1 VLRDF
6 RYALQIIAKE
16 RWYSAVAV
24 LTLSLGIGLNATV
37 FTLVNAVLIRGLPF
51 KDSGRLYMLASQ
63 HQNGERTA
71 VSLPDLQDWRS
82 QSKTWVGLG
91 AFSDTGAN
99 VSDDRSAPQSVRGA
113 AVSANAFSLLGTQ
126 PVVGR
131 DLNPGDEVKGAEP
144 VMLLGYRLWATRY
157 NSDASIVGRTVRLNG
172 TPTTVIG
179 VMPDGMMFPSEAEV
193 WTPLDP
199 ANADNRGSRPVAVFG
214 RLKSGATR
222 AQAQTE
228 MNGIAARLAAAY
240 PDTNKDL
247 PAVRVETFNE
257 RFNGK
262 QIRTVFLA
270 MMGAVG
276 FVLLIACANVANLQI
291 SRSAHRAREVAV
303 RIALG
308 ATRWRVVRQLLVESV
323 ILGCMGGIIGLLF
336 AMVGV
341 RLFDNAVAGSGK
353 PYWIIFSMDFTVFAF
368 LAGICVL
375 TGVLFGLAPALQV
388 SRTNVNEILKE
399 GGRSNSAG
407 SRVRWMTGTMVVL
420 EIALTLVLLVGAGL
434 MVRSFLKLYTL
445 DMGFNGDHLMAMRLE
460 LPSTKY
466 PDAAARRAFYDRL
479 APRLASLPGAESL
492 SFTTSVP
499 PSGVWRRGVEVD
511 GRAARRPEERAPL
524 VGFVTMSPGFFDTLG
539 VKIRRGR
546 GFTANDGTPG
556 NETAIINETMAAQLF
571 AGEDPIGR
579 RIRIA
584 QSPAGTAA
592 PPPPPVPAGQPDQY
606 VWRTIVGISPDVM
619 HSPPQDTGNLG
630 VMYVPLR
637 EDAPGGTQLLVR
649 SRIEPAAVMRAV
661 QAEVQAVDPD
671 QPVFSVQTLDQM
683 LSQRMWP
690 YRVFGSLFAI
700 FAFIALTMSAVGLYA
715 VMAYSVTQRT
725 AEIGVRMA
733 LGAESRQVSWLIL
746 KRGLMQTAIGLGIG
760 LVGAFFLSKVMRSL
774 LVAITPS
781 DPVTFA
787 SITVILI
794 VVATAACLLP
804 ARRATRVDPLIA
816 LRAE

>member
-1 VLRDF
+1 
-6 RYALQIIAKE
+6 
-16 RWYSAVAV
+16 
-24 LTLSLGIGLNATV
+24 
-37 FTLVNAVLIRGLPF
+37 
-51 KDSGRLYMLASQ
+51 
-63 HQNGERTA
+63 
-71 VSLPDLQDWRS
+71 
-82 QSKTWVGLG
+82 
-91 AFSDTGAN
+91 
-99 VSDDRSAPQSVRGA
+99 
-113 AVSANAFSLLGTQ
+113 
-126 PVVGR
+126 
-131 DLNPGDEVKGAEP
+131 
-144 VMLLGYRLWATRY
+144 
-157 NSDASIVGRTVRLNG
+157 
-172 TPTTVIG
+172 
-179 VMPDGMMFPSEAEV
+179 
-193 WTPLDP
+193 
-199 ANADNRGSRPVAVFG
+199 
-214 RLKSGATR
+214 
-222 AQAQTE
+222 
-228 MNGIAARLAAAY
+228 
-240 PDTNKDL
+240 
-247 PAVRVETFNE
+247 
-257 RFNGK
+257 
-262 QIRTVFLA
+262 VFLA

-407 SRVRWMTGTMVVL
+407 TRVRWMTGTMVVL

-466 PDAAARRAFYDRL
+466 PDAPARRAFYDRL
-479 APRLASLPGAESL
+479 GLRLASLPGAESL

-511 GRAARRPEERAPL
+511 GRPARRPEERAPL
-524 VGFVTMSPGFFDTLG
+524 AGFVTMSPGFFDTLG

-584 QSPAGTAA
+584 QSQAGPAA

-606 VWRTIVGISPDVM
+606 AWRTIVGISPDVM

-637 EDAPGGTQLLVR
+637 QDAPGGTQLLVR

>member
-63 HQNGERTA
+63 RQSGERTA

-91 AFSDTGAN
+91 AFSDIGAN

-199 ANADNRGSRPVAVFG
+199 VNAENRGRRPVVVFG

-228 MNGIAARLAAAY
+228 MNGIAARLATAY

-247 PAVRVETFNE
+247 AAVRVETFNE
-257 RFNGK
+257 RFNGG
-262 QIRTVFLA
+262 QIQTVFLA

-353 PYWIIFSMDFTVFAF
+353 PYWIIFSMDFAVFAF

-407 SRVRWMTGTMVVL
+407 TRVRWMTGTMVVL

-584 QSPAGTAA
+584 QSQAGPAA

-606 VWRTIVGISPDVM
+606 AWRTIVGISPDVM

-637 EDAPGGTQLLVR
+637 QDAPGGTQLLVR

-746 KRGLMQTAIGLGIG
+746 RRGLMQTAIGLAIG

-787 SITVILI
+787 TITVILI

>member
-6 RYALQIIAKE
+6 RYAIQIIIKE

-24 LTLSLGIGLNATV
+24 LALSLGIGLNATV

-51 KDSGRLYMLASQ
+51 KDSGQLYMLGMQ
-63 HQNGERTA
+63 RQNGNRA
-71 VSLPDLQDWRS
+71 NVSLLDLQDWRT
-82 QSKTWVGLG
+82 QSKTWAGLA
-91 AFSDTGAN
+91 AFQNTGVN
-99 VSDDRSAPQSVRGA
+99 VSDDRSAPQQAR
-113 AVSANAFSLLGTQ
+113 SAGLSSNAFAVLSTQ
-126 PVVGR
+126 PILGR
-131 DLNPGDEVKGAEP
+131 DFTPADEVSGAEP
-144 VMLLGYRLWATRY
+144 VVILGYRLWNTRY
-157 NSDASIVGRTVRLNG
+157 AGDRSLIGKTVRLNG
-172 TPTTVIG
+172 KPTTIVG
-179 VMPDGMMFPSEAEV
+179 VMPDAMQFPSEAEL
-193 WTPLDP
+193 WTPIDLGKD
-199 ANADNRGSRPVAVFG
+199 ATVRKSRFLNVFG
-214 RLKSGATR
+214 RLKSSATR

-228 MNGIAARLAAAY
+228 MNGIAARLGSAY
-240 PDTNKDL
+240 PDTNKEFTG
-247 PAVRVETFNE
+247 VRIETFNE
-257 RFNGK
+257 RFNGG
-262 QIRTVFLA
+262 QIRTVFLS

-323 ILGCMGGIIGLLF
+323 ILGFMGGVLGLLF
-336 AMVGV
+336 AIVGV

-375 TGVLFGLAPALQV
+375 TGILFGLAPALQV

-399 GGRSNSAG
+399 GGRSNSGG
-407 SRVRWMTGTMVVL
+407 SRVRWTTGTMVVL
-420 EIALTLVLLVGAGL
+420 ELALTLVLLVGAGL

-445 DMGFNGDHLMAMRLE
+445 DMGMRTDHMMAMRIE
-460 LPSTKY
+460 LPENKY
-466 PDAAARRAFYDRL
+466 PSADTRRAFFDRL
-479 APRLASLPGAESL
+479 SLRLASLAGAESL

-499 PSGVWRRGVEVD
+499 PFGVWRRGIDIE
-511 GRAARRPEERAPL
+511 GRPERNPEERAPE
-524 VGFVTMSPGFFDTLG
+524 VGFVTISPGFFDTVG
-539 VKIRRGR
+539 VQMRRGR
-546 GFTANDGTPG
+546 AFTANDGAPG
-556 NETAIINETMAAQLF
+556 AETTIINEAMAAQLF

-584 QSPAGTAA
+584 QSQPGTAGS
-592 PPPPPVPAGQPDQY
+592 PPPAVP
-606 VWRTIVGISPDVM
+606 VWRTIVGISPNVM
-619 HSPPQDTGNLG
+619 HSPPQDATTAAA
-630 VMYVPLR
+630 MYVPYR
-637 EDAPGGTQLLVR
+637 QDAPGGVSLLVR
-649 SRIEPAAVMRAV
+649 SRLEPGAIMRAV

-671 QPVFSVQTLDQM
+671 QPVFSVRTLDEM

-746 KRGLMQTAIGLGIG
+746 KRGLIQMGLGIGIG
-760 LVGAFFLSKVMRSL
+760 LVGAYFLSKVMRTL
-774 LVAITPS
+774 LVQVTPS
-781 DPVTFA
+781 DPVTFVT
-787 SITVILI
+787 ITVILTA
-794 VVATAACLLP
+794 VAIAACLVP

>member
-1 VLRDF
+1 MLRDF

-91 AFSDTGAN
+91 AFSDIGAN

-199 ANADNRGSRPVAVFG
+199 VNAENRGRRPVVVFG

-228 MNGIAARLAAAY
+228 MNGIAARLATAY

-247 PAVRVETFNE
+247 AAVRVETFNE
-257 RFNGK
+257 RFNGG
-262 QIRTVFLA
+262 QIQTVFLA

-323 ILGCMGGIIGLLF
+323 ILGCMGGVIGLLF

-407 SRVRWMTGTMVVL
+407 TRVRWMTGTMVVL

-584 QSPAGTAA
+584 QSQAGPAA

-606 VWRTIVGISPDVM
+606 AWRTIVGISPDVM

-637 EDAPGGTQLLVR
+637 QDAPGGTQLLVR

-746 KRGLMQTAIGLGIG
+746 KRGLMQTAIGLAIG

>member
-1 VLRDF
+1 MLRDF

-63 HQNGERTA
+63 RQNGERTA

-199 ANADNRGSRPVAVFG
+199 VNAENRGRRPVVVFG

-228 MNGIAARLAAAY
+228 MNGIAARLATAY

-247 PAVRVETFNE
+247 AAVRVETFNE

-291 SRSAHRAREVAV
+291 SRSA
-303 RIALG
+303 
-308 ATRWRVVRQLLVESV
+308 
-323 ILGCMGGIIGLLF
+323 
-336 AMVGV
+336 
-341 RLFDNAVAGSGK
+341 
-353 PYWIIFSMDFTVFAF
+353 
-368 LAGICVL
+368 
-375 TGVLFGLAPALQV
+375 
-388 SRTNVNEILKE
+388 
-399 GGRSNSAG
+399 
-407 SRVRWMTGTMVVL
+407 
-420 EIALTLVLLVGAGL
+420 
-434 MVRSFLKLYTL
+434 
-445 DMGFNGDHLMAMRLE
+445 
-460 LPSTKY
+460 
-466 PDAAARRAFYDRL
+466 RRAGVSS
-479 APRLASLPGAESL
+479 ASCS
-492 SFTTSVP
+492 S
-499 PSGVWRRGVEVD
+499 
-511 GRAARRPEERAPL
+511 RA
-524 VGFVTMSPGFFDTLG
+524 
-539 VKIRRGR
+539 
-546 GFTANDGTPG
+546 
-556 NETAIINETMAAQLF
+556 
-571 AGEDPIGR
+571 
-579 RIRIA
+579 
-584 QSPAGTAA
+584 
-592 PPPPPVPAGQPDQY
+592 
-606 VWRTIVGISPDVM
+606 
-619 HSPPQDTGNLG
+619 
-630 VMYVPLR
+630 
-637 EDAPGGTQLLVR
+637 
-649 SRIEPAAVMRAV
+649 
-661 QAEVQAVDPD
+661 
-671 QPVFSVQTLDQM
+671 
-683 LSQRMWP
+683 
-690 YRVFGSLFAI
+690 
-700 FAFIALTMSAVGLYA
+700 
-715 VMAYSVTQRT
+715 
-725 AEIGVRMA
+725 
-733 LGAESRQVSWLIL
+733 
-746 KRGLMQTAIGLGIG
+746 
-760 LVGAFFLSKVMRSL
+760 
-774 LVAITPS
+774 
-781 DPVTFA
+781 
-787 SITVILI
+787 
-794 VVATAACLLP
+794 
-804 ARRATRVDPLIA
+804 
-816 LRAE
+816 